1 MVKLTIKNPAPD
13 DDSQQRW
20 GDFHFGSALQRS
32 LKEKGVTVF
41 QDFQP
46 NWSMD
51 HGEDVVL
58 VLRGLSKFQP
68 SKAKFNIL
76 WIISHPAM
84 ITSEE
89 LDVYDF
95 VLTVSAFHCD
105 LLREITKTPVEVARQ
120 CTDFGGFYS
129 VGSSLAEEAETRER
143 IVYVANSRGQRREM
157 AQWIEETNIPVRV
170 FGRAWEKFG
179 IGHLVEKEYLPNS
192 DLPELYRSARLC
204 LNDHWKDMRAFGFIN
219 NRVFDSLACGLPL
232 LTDSFPEIR
241 AVFGDVLLYARNADE
256 FRNQIAFCES
266 NYEEVLGRVRETWNE
281 VGCLYTFDARAD
293 ELVHWIKTPP
303 TRAVERRISDTEI
316 RQGVFPYRALRE
328 FVEQEEEKTGY
339 LEKLISNRMQQVDK
353 AVREAIWAK
362 EKREEEKRAKEEEKR
377 VKEEFRRNVE
387 MAERKIEWM
396 TEKISAQEQ
405 AKHHLQNELK
415 TARGQLSDLK
425 IRLQK
430 EKKLSSGLETRLE
443 KEKNIR
449 ISLFGYAK
457 RLRNQLETVY
467 KSRSWKIGAPYRI
480 VARAVYGLLRGKKI
494 GKARIPDWPP
504 SIAGLGKSHEV
515 SPDALKSKISRPDA
529 VQQVPT
535 GSLQHP
541 LFVDQIFGT
550 PNAGSKA
557 EPELRRGRKRI
568 YSRLRRLSGSI
579 RCQTRQILLPIRR
592 RLSCPSTK
600 AIRGVLSHVKVKESA
615 NTTRQRSVNTSKN
628 FPVDFF
634 DHPGNGIQEQSVF
647 LEAAPEIEKGFG
659 YWYDRAMQLLE
670 ELEAIQGDSVQKRSL
685 LSKRTLQKH
694 FLYKNGAPSGEVD
707 CELGPCLGNK
717 LKYWR
722 DQALQLHEELE
733 YAKANLRKR

>member
-1 MVKLTIKNPAPD
+1 MKLTIKNPAPD

-20 GDFHFGSALQRS
+20 GDFHFGNALQRS
-32 LKEKGVTVF
+32 LEAKGVTVF

-58 VLRGLSKFQP
+58 ALRGLSKFQP

-84 ITSEE
+84 VTSEE
-89 LDVYDF
+89 LDAYDLI
-95 VLTVSAFHCD
+95 LTVSAFHCD
-105 LLREITKTPVEVARQ
+105 LLCKITKTPVEIARH
-120 CTDFGGFYS
+120 CTDFGNFSPAG
-129 VGSSLAEEAETRER
+129 VSLSEEAGPREG

-157 AQWIEETNIPVRV
+157 AQWIEETNIRVRV

-179 IGHLVEKEYLPNS
+179 VGHLVEKEYLPNS

-219 NRVFDSLACGLPL
+219 NRIFDSLACGLPL

-241 AVFGDVLLYARNADE
+241 AVFGDTLLYARNADE

-266 NYEEVLGRVRETWNE
+266 NYEEVLGRVRATWNE
-281 VGCLYTFDARAD
+281 VGYLYTFDSRAD
-293 ELVHWIKTPP
+293 EIIHWIETPP
-303 TRAVERRISDTEI
+303 IRAAKRRISDAEVSQRDFT
-316 RQGVFPYRALRE
+316 YKALLE
-328 FVEQEEEKTGY
+328 FVEQEEEKTGC
-339 LEKLISNRMQQVDK
+339 LEKLITNQTRLADQSH
-353 AVREAIWAK
+353 REAIWAK
-362 EKREEEKRAKEEEKR
+362 EQREEERR
-377 VKEEFRRNVE
+377 LKEEFRRNVE
-387 MAERKIEWM
+387 RAERKIEWM

-405 AKHHLQNELK
+405 AKHQFQNELK
-415 TARGQLSDLK
+415 TAEGQLSDLE

-430 EKKLSSGLETRLE
+430 EKKIRSDLEIRLQ

-457 RLRNQLETVY
+457 RLRSQLEMVY

-480 VARAVYGLLRGKKI
+480 IARAVYGLLWGRKM

-504 SIAGLGKSHEV
+504 SIAELDKPHEV
-515 SPDALKSKISRPDA
+515 SPDASKPEKSQPDN

-535 GSLQHP
+535 GSFQNP
-541 LFVDQIFGT
+541 IFADQIFGAS
-550 PNAGSKA
+550 NVGSKSESA
-557 EPELRRGRKRI
+557 FRRGRQRI
-568 YSRLRRLSGSI
+568 HSRLRRLPGSV
-579 RCQTRQILLPIRR
+579 RYQTRQIFLPVRRLLSGKDIQAFRGLLSSVRVNKSENETRR
-592 RLSCPSTK
+592 RS
-600 AIRGVLSHVKVKESA
+600 G
-615 NTTRQRSVNTSKN
+615 NGSKN
-628 FPVDFF
+628 FGTGSP
-634 DHPGNGIQEQSVF
+634 DHAGNGVQEQLVF
-647 LEAAPEIEKGFG
+647 REAASEIEEGFG
-659 YWYDRAMQLLE
+659 YWYDRAMQLLG
-670 ELEAIQGDSVQKRSL
+670 ELEAIQGDAVQKRSL

-694 FLYKNGAPSGEVD
+694 VLHKNGAPSSGVD
-707 CELGPCLGNK
+707 CEFKPHQENK

-733 YAKANLRKR
+733 YAKVNLRKR